1 MKNTTFITAILLLFT
16 GFIFAQQTY
25 VPDDNFENYLET
37 HDANGYTVPLG
48 DPSSMGN
55 GIANDDYVTTANI
68 NTVTGLYVY
77 GLGINDLT
85 GIEDFAALTTLYCY
99 SNQLT
104 NLDVSA
110 NTALTYLNCQNNQLT
125 GLDVSTNT
133 ALGVLYCYD
142 NQLTNLDVSAN
153 TALTTLYCNINQL
166 TSLDLSQNTA
176 LENLGCEFNQL
187 TSLDV
192 SQNTFLQYLDCYDN
206 QLTNIDVSQNIAL
219 QYFRCYSNQLTNL
232 DMRNGNNANLT
243 YFFATNNPNL
253 TCVFVDDA
261 GYMNT
266 NWANAIDTTATYVA
280 TQAECDALAQTY
292 VPDDNFENY
301 LETHDANGNTVP
313 IGDPFSM
320 GNGIANDDYVT
331 TANISGVTNLNV
343 NNQNIAD
350 MTGIEDFTS
359 LENFRCNGNLLTAL
373 DLSQNTALQYL
384 YCEENQLTSLSLP
397 QNTALVH
404 IECFSNQLTGI
415 DLSQN
420 TGLLRFYCWDN
431 QLTSLDLSQNTALLD
446 LECGNN
452 QLTGL
457 DLSQNTALQYLE
469 CENNQLT
476 SLDVSQNTALQY
488 LGCYDNQLTSLNVSQ
503 NTVLQQLRCQNNQLT
518 SIDISQDIALQYFKC
533 DSNQLTSLDV
543 TQNTVLRELYCDSN
557 QLTSIDVSQNT
568 DLIALHC
575 NFNQI
580 SSIDISQNPAIFNFH
595 CASNQLINLDMRNG
609 NNTNLYSFLATN
621 NPNLTCVFVDDAGY
635 MNTNWANAIDTTATY
650 VETQAECDALA
661 QTYTPDD
668 NFENYLETHDA
679 NGSTVPIGDPSSM
692 GNGIANDDY
701 VTTSRINTVTN
712 LDVAYLSIA
721 DLTGIE
727 DFTALTNLSCHH
739 NNLTALDVTQN
750 VSLTELY
757 CNNNQITSLDVSQNT
772 ALTKLY
778 CYQNQLSALD
788 VSQNTSL
795 TDLRCYNNQLTGLDV
810 TANVAVQILEFGNN
824 AISSIDLTQNSALQ
838 SIQCSDN
845 QLTGLDVSQNTV
857 LQAVACN
864 NNQLTSLDIRNGNN
878 ANLYNF
884 TAIGNPNLTCV
895 FVDDKTYMNANWTNA
910 IDATATYV
918 ETQTECNTLAVSN
931 SILEQ
936 AITIYPIPAKER
948 LTVKSGI
955 NGKYKMYDY
964 TGKRILKGSILI
976 GENSI
981 PLQQCSKGIYF
992 MEIIANKTSIIK
1004 KIVVE

>member
-1 MKNTTFITAILLLFT
+1 MKNTTFITAVLLLFT
-16 GFIFAQQTY
+16 SIIIAQ
-25 VPDDNFENYLET
+25 
-37 HDANGYTVPLG
+37 
-48 DPSSMGN
+48 
-55 GIANDDYVTTANI
+55 
-68 NTVTGLYVY
+68 
-77 GLGINDLT
+77 
-85 GIEDFAALTTLYCY
+85 
-99 SNQLT
+99 
-104 NLDVSA
+104 
-110 NTALTYLNCQNNQLT
+110 
-125 GLDVSTNT
+125 
-133 ALGVLYCYD
+133 
-142 NQLTNLDVSAN
+142 
-153 TALTTLYCNINQL
+153 
-166 TSLDLSQNTA
+166 
-176 LENLGCEFNQL
+176 
-187 TSLDV
+187 
-192 SQNTFLQYLDCYDN
+192 
-206 QLTNIDVSQNIAL
+206 
-219 QYFRCYSNQLTNL
+219 
-232 DMRNGNNANLT
+232 
-243 YFFATNNPNL
+243 
-253 TCVFVDDA
+253 
-261 GYMNT
+261 
-266 NWANAIDTTATYVA
+266 
-280 TQAECDALAQTY
+280 QTY

-313 IGDPFSM
+313 IGDPSSM

-331 TANISGVTNLNV
+331 TSKINTVTTLYVNTLSIADLTGIEDFAALTLLNCSFNQLTTLDVTQNTNLFNLDCSGNQIQGLDVTQNISLFYLACNQNQISNLDISQNTALSSLYCDNNQLSSLDASQNTALTIFRCYSNQFTNLNIKNGNNTNLNLFDAQYNPNLTCVEVDDPVYMNANWSNAIDATATYSTHCPLGETYVPDDNFENYLETHDAFGYMTSIGSPNSMGNGIANDDYVTTSRINTVTTLDV
-343 NNQNIAD
+343 NTNAIAD
-350 MTGIEDFTS
+350 LTGIEDFT
-359 LENFRCNGNLLTAL
+359 
-373 DLSQNTALQYL
+373 ALQIL
-384 YCEENQLTSLSLP
+384 KCSQNQLT
-397 QNTALVH
+397 N
-404 IECFSNQLTGI
+404 
-415 DLSQN
+415 
-420 TGLLRFYCWDN
+420 
-431 QLTSLDLSQNTALLD
+431 LDISQNTALLR
-446 LECGNN
+446 LYCF
-452 QLTGL
+452 
-457 DLSQNTALQYLE
+457 Y
-469 CENNQLT
+469 NQLT
-476 SLDVSQNTALQY
+476 SLDVSQNTALQK
-488 LGCYDNQLTSLNVSQ
+488 
-503 NTVLQQLRCQNNQLT
+503 LRVG
-518 SIDISQDIALQYFKC
+518 D
-533 DSNQLTSLDV
+533 NQLTSLDV
-543 TQNTVLRELYCDSN
+543 SQNTALQELTCYNNQLTNLDISQNVALQVFNCSDN
-557 QLTSIDVSQNT
+557 QLTSIDVSQN
-568 DLIALHC
+568 IALQEFGC
-575 NFNQI
+575 LDNQLT
-580 SSIDISQNPAIFNFH
+580 SIDVSQNVALQILY
-595 CASNQLINLDMRNG
+595 CSANQLTNLDLSQNTALYSLYCDNNNQLTSLDMRNG
-609 NNTNLYSFLATN
+609 NNSNFNYFNATN
-621 NPNLTCVFVDDAGY
+621 NPNLTCVYVDDKAY
-635 MNTNWANAIDTTATY
+635 MNANWANAIDTTATY

-679 NGSTVPIGDPSSM
+679 NGYTVPIGDPSSM

-750 VSLTELY
+750 TSLTELY
-757 CNNNQITSLDVSQNT
+757 CSINQIANLDVTQNT

-778 CYQNQLSALD
+778 CYNNQLSNLD
-788 VSQNTSL
+788 VSLNTSL

-810 TANVAVQILEFGNN
+810 TANVAIQILEFGNN
-824 AISSIDLTQNSALQ
+824 TISNIDLTQNIALQ
-838 SIQCSDN
+838 SLDCGYN